1 MPAYVLNKIIS
12 LLGGQVKGKK
22 ICVVGLSYKPDISD
36 LRSSPSLQLWDQLQ
50 QVGAIVF
57 YHDNFHKTYQNKK
70 NINLSESYF
79 DLSIIAVQHSNLDM
93 VQLRKSSHLIVNAI
107 GEKIT

>member
-1 MPAYVLNKIIS
+1 M
-12 LLGGQVKGKK
+12 GGQVKGKK
-22 ICVVGLSYKPDISD
+22 ICVVGLSYKPDVPD

-93 VQLRKSSHLIVNAI
+93 VQLRKSSHVIVNAI